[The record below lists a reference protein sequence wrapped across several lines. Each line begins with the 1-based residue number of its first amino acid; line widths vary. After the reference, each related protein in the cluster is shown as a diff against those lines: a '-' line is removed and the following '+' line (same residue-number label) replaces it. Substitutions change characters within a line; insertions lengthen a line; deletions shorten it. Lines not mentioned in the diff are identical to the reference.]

1 MKLVA
6 VTGGLGNQMFG
17 YAFMVRLSKEHH
29 ARMFHPFNDKAR
41 RYGHSGFQLDKV
53 FKLRCEDGKKHFGT
67 KLFGAYWHVTRLF
80 PKRMRPALLRLVG
93 MHEVKVAEN
102 FVFYPEVLQS
112 AHHNELFMGTWQ
124 SPHYFEG
131 ADAELREALSFKEEL
146 LNESTRK
153 LHDVIVGCNAVSL
166 HVRHDDYLSTAYAQG
181 FGGICT
187 KAYYQNAIAFIK
199 QHVDHPKLF
208 VFSDDINWCRE
219 NLDIGDAT
227 FVDCNHGNDSWQ
239 DMYLMSCCKHNIIAN
254 STFSWWGA
262 WLNPNP
268 DKIVVAPQK
277 WWNGLNDDVVPDAWI
292 KTDGNEIINR

>member
-17 YAFMVRLSKEHH
+17 YAFMLRLSKEHH
-29 ARMFHPFNDKAR
+29 ARLFHPFNDKAG
-41 RYGHSGFQLDKV
+41 RYGHAGFQLDKV
-53 FKLRCEDGKKHFGT
+53 FKLRSEDGKRHLGVT
-67 KLFGAYWHVTRLF
+67 LFGAYWHVTRIF
-80 PKRMRPALLRLVG
+80 PKRMRPFLLRLVG
-93 MHEVKVAEN
+93 MHEVRVAEN
-102 FVFYPEVLQS
+102 FVFYPEVFQS

-124 SPHYFEG
+124 SPRYFEG
-131 ADAELREALSFKEEL
+131 ADAEVREALAFKEEL
-146 LNESTRK
+146 LNEPTQK
-153 LHDVIVGCNAVSL
+153 LHDIIVGCNAVSL
-166 HVRHDDYLSTAYAQG
+166 HVRHDDYLSTSYAQG

-187 KAYYQNAIAFIK
+187 KAFYQNAIAFIK
-199 QHVDHPKLF
+199 QHTDHPKLF

-219 NLDIGDAT
+219 NLDVGDAT

-277 WWNGLNDDVVPDAWI
+277 WWNGLNDDVVPDAWT
-292 KTDGNEIINR
+292 KVDGNEILN